1 MQTDLLHPPKAFA
14 AALMAPDEARLQSL
28 DALRGLAILAVMA
41 LHVCGRFLPPASPLA
56 SLSSVGALGVQ
67 LFFLVSAFTMCHMW
81 VQRAGEPHPRLRFL
95 VRRAARI
102 APLFWLAM
110 VSYVGLREAGLI
122 PGAEQSG
129 WLEWALT
136 ATFLHGLYPPAV
148 NLVVPGGWSI
158 GVEMSFYLLFP
169 FLAVRLSTPRQ
180 CVTAAALSYAVLGVG
195 MALLERFVLAHAIPA
210 LHPMYREFFFFSIA
224 TQFPVFL
231 LGMAVYRYWQTGSWP
246 DRTCGALLV
255 AWLVAA
261 IGLKQVFSLNAR
273 PFFWLPVIGMALGFL
288 VVVKWGWRASLLER
302 VGRLSYSLYLVHFAV
317 IEGFV
322 ALQPVAVGA
331 RGYKHFFLMS
341 LGVLAVSM
349 GIATG
354 LQQTLETWSTRLG
367 RQFIRRWL

>member
-14 AALMAPDEARLQSL
+14 AALVAPDDARLQSL

-56 SLSSVGALGVQ
+56 GLSSVGALGVQ

-81 VQRAGEPHPRLRFL
+81 AQRAGEPHPRLRFL

-102 APLFWLAM
+102 APLFWVAM
-110 VSYVGLREAGLI
+110 VSYVGIREAGLVS
-122 PGAEQSG
+122 GAGQSG

-169 FLAVRLSTPRQ
+169 FLVVRLSTPLQ

-195 MALLERFVLAHAIPA
+195 LALLERFVLAHAA
-210 LHPMYREFFFFSIA
+210 LASHPMYREFFFFSIA
-224 TQFPVFL
+224 TQLPVFL
-231 LGMAVYRYWQTGSWP
+231 LGMAVYRYWQAGSWP
-246 DRTCGALLV
+246 DRRCGALLV
-255 AWLVAA
+255 AWLIVAF
-261 IGLKQVFSLNAR
+261 GFKQVFGLNAR
-273 PFFWLPVIGMALGFL
+273 PFFWLPVIGMALLFL
-288 VVVKWGWRASLLER
+288 VVVKQGWRASLLEW
-302 VGRLSYSLYLVHFAV
+302 VGRISYSLYLVHFAV
-317 IEGFV
+317 IEGFA
-322 ALQPVAVGA
+322 ALPPAEAGA
-331 RGYKHFFLMS
+331 WGYEHFFLMS
-341 LGVLAVSM
+341 LGVLTVSVGM
-349 GIATG
+349 ATV